1 VFLHDFTKL
10 FFSYK
15 ESKKKEF
22 KTVKPYKF
30 IEKNSLKVSQINQI
44 SGLLSFLPV
53 NGQ

>member
-30 IEKNSLKVSQINQI
+30 IEKNSKNR
-44 SGLLSFLPV
+44 GLDETTPQKNEV
-53 NGQ
+53 KTA

>member
-30 IEKNSLKVSQINQI
+30 IEKNSLKGVQEYQ
-44 SGLLSFLPV
+44 SGRLI
-53 NGQ
+53 